1 MVGFTMFSPCSLETC
16 GMLVPGGS
24 FLGNR
29 EASQMRFHVGPFFF
43 ERWGSPNFFEFWC
56 FEIIGECWVL
66 SSYLDKA
73 QKKKGHASE
82 TSFNGKDGLIAS
94 VPTIRSETRS
104 HFSGQPRC
112 CCSVHPCFRLVYRLC
127 SWKLVWF
134 AESQIWALFKAVF
147 PRAAWRDLV

>member
-1 MVGFTMFSPCSLETC
+1 MFSPCSLETC

-29 EASQMRFHVGPFFF
+29 EASQMRSHVGPCFF
-43 ERWGSPNFFEFWC
+43 WKDGAALIFFGC
-56 FEIIGECWVL
+56 FYVSKL
-66 SSYLDKA
+66 LDNVGFCRHIWTKH
-73 QKKKGHASE
+73 KKKDMLPKLASKMVWLHQFQP
-82 TSFNGKDGLIAS
+82 SDQRP
-94 VPTIRSETRS
+94 PTEHRGSS

>member
-1 MVGFTMFSPCSLETC
+1 MFSPCSLETC

-73 QKKKGHASE
+73 QKKKDMLPKLASM
-82 TSFNGKDGLIAS
+82 GKMVWLHQFQPSDQRPVPISPANRAVVAQYTRVSGWFTAS
-94 VPTIRSETRS
+94 VLGNLFGLLNRK
-104 HFSGQPRC
+104 FG
-112 CCSVHPCFRLVYRLC
+112 LC
-127 SWKLVWF
+127 SKPSFQEPLEGILCKD
-134 AESQIWALFKAVF
+134 A
-147 PRAAWRDLV
+147 